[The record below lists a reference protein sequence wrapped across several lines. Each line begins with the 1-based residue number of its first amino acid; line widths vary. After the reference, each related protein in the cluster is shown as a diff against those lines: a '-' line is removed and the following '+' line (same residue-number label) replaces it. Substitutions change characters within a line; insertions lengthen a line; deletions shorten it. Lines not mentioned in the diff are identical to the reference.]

1 MFFERSSKMKKIL
14 MGVLLG
20 GFSYLAAADTAVW
33 EHDLDAGTSKRT
45 VGDVVT
51 NFKIMRERSADPVE
65 ALPDAAA
72 ADTWYQ
78 IVRRGTLNLKADGDT
93 EVVSDLAFEQLVCEL
108 KITIVDGARSIHG
121 HYGEAYDK
129 VSQWKKKIFYRC
141 WRCEGTQLLARLL
154 RRAAGSAEET
164 VVSES
169 VVGMRHDRKGYLEK
183 DFTNPESQDYEA
195 GKLTPAPDGVGGVN
209 RQAFENTLKAFGKK
223 LGF

>member
-1 MFFERSSKMKKIL
+1 MKRIL
-14 MGVLLG
+14 MAMMMGTFG
-20 GFSYLAAADTAVW
+20 YLAAADTVW
-33 EHDLDAGTSKRT
+33 EHDLNSGTSKRT
-45 VGDVVT
+45 VGDAVKT
-51 NFKIMRERSADPVE
+51 FNIRRERSVDPVE
-65 ALPDAAA
+65 VLPEAAV
-72 ADTWYQ
+72 ADTWYL
-78 IVRRGTLNLKADGDT
+78 IVRNVILDLR
-93 EVVSDLAFEQLVCEL
+93 SDDAEEINGLAFVQPVCEL
-108 KITIVDGARSIHG
+108 KYTIVDGAISTHG
-121 HYGEAYDK
+121 HYGEAYEK
-129 VSQWKKKIFYRC
+129 VSKWKRKIFYRC